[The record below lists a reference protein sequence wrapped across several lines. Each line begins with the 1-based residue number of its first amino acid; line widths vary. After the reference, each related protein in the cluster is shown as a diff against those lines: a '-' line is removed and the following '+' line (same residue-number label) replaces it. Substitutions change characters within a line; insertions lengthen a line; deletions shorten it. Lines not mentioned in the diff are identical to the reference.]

1 MDSFPV
7 KKRSKK
13 FYVMIVSFY
22 VTILVFFTAGAKNT
36 TIVT

>member
-13 FYVMIVSFY
+13 FYVMIVLFY
-22 VTILVFFTAGAKNT
+22 VTILVFFTAVAKNT